1 VTLAMRLFGNIYG
14 GEVALAVI
22 SALTLAVVPVALY
35 GLEAL
40 LNLIQALIF
49 SVLTLMFILI
59 AIEGHESEEHHPAAA
74 GASAADHQAQGS
86 ADQST
91 PVAA

>member
-1 VTLAMRLFGNIYG
+1 
-14 GEVALAVI
+14 
-22 SALTLAVVPVALY
+22 VPVALY

>member
-1 VTLAMRLFGNIYG
+1 LL
-14 GEVALAVI
+14 
-22 SALTLAVVPVALY
+22 

-59 AIEGHESEEHHPAAA
+59 AIEGHESEEHRPA
-74 GASAADHQAQGS
+74 GAGSNPVDHPTPSGVDNSQ
-86 ADQST
+86 

>member
-1 VTLAMRLFGNIYG
+1 
-14 GEVALAVI
+14 VALAVI
-22 SALTLAVVPVALY
+22 SALTLAVVPVALL

-59 AIEGHESEEHHPAAA
+59 AIEGHESEDHKPALDATRA
-74 GASAADHQAQGS
+74 NAVSEGTDDTQA
-86 ADQST
+86 
-91 PVAA
+91 VAA